1 MRRGQLVLAPGTGLV
16 LVGKRD
22 PTILEAGRLDLGQH
36 RHERGEALVQ
46 PEVVPPPHRHQV
58 AKPHVGHLVQDGVCP
73 VLPDGLGH
81 LGAEDHRLVEGHA
94 ADVLH
99 RTGAELRD
107 EELVVLLERIRVL
120 VCLPVEIETLLRHRE
135 DLVRIEVL
143 GQGLPAEEAEVDS
156 AVAVAHAMIGPG
168 HDRGQVG
175 RHLGSRPERP
185 PLDVFLAGHLLRL
198 PRVVRDHDP
207 IVGRQDCEGEARFEV
222 RLIEAGKHAVGVE
235 GLELAVKVD
244 LVVDRIREAA
254 EPGADI
260 LVGAGPQHMQLVRIA
275 KVSELDAGAVEGLL
289 CNLGAVQLTAVDRGC
304 QEIDKRFRSRLL
316 AEEVDRGFAGK
327 AVAVPGQI
335 ERNVVERGLD
345 QRGPPAGFIARQVI
359 AGMHC

>member
-1 MRRGQLVLAPGTGLV
+1 MHTRRTIHRSEKSGAHRIREHVAGLKLAGLKTHAEIEDIVLEGKQLVQLS
-16 LVGKRD
+16 
-22 PTILEAGRLDLGQH
+22 
-36 RHERGEALVQ
+36 
-46 PEVVPPPHRHQV
+46 
-58 AKPHVGHLVQDGVCP
+58 C
-73 VLPDGLGH
+73 
-81 LGAEDHRLVEGHA
+81 
-94 ADVLH
+94 
-99 RTGAELRD
+99 
-107 EELVVLLERIRVL
+107 
-120 VCLPVEIETLLRHRE
+120 
-135 DLVRIEVL
+135 
-143 GQGLPAEEAEVDS
+143 
-156 AVAVAHAMIGPG
+156 
-168 HDRGQVG
+168 
-175 RHLGSRPERP
+175 
-185 PLDVFLAGHLLRL
+185 
-198 PRVVRDHDP
+198 
-207 IVGRQDCEGEARFEV
+207 
-222 RLIEAGKHAVGVE
+222 E

-275 KVSELDAGAVEGLL
+275 KVAELDAGAVEGLL

-316 AEEVDRGFAGK
+316 AKEVDRGFAGK